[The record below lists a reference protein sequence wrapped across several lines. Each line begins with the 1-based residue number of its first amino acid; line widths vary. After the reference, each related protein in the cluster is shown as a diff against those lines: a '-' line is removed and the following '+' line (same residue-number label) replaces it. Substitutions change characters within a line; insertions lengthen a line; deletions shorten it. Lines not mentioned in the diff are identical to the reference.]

1 LSEQRFFKR
10 MSLTGRRLVEFSL
23 TAEAVESKTSI
34 PALASHMLI
43 LVKEHI
49 NAHILTRGRKSGH

>member
-1 LSEQRFFKR
+1 

-49 NAHILTRGRKSGH
+49 NAHILTRGRKSGDRH